1 MSKQPDFRAMSEAVE
16 NWYRFYEV
24 PPNEH
29 SSEALCNAAISLCN
43 EGYRTIDDIATA
55 LIGTYIGI
63 LVYEG
68 ERADVLGNPLAQ
80 VWQP

>member
-16 NWYRFYEV
+16 NWYRFYEA

-29 SSEALCNAAISLCN
+29 SAPGSLQRSDQPLQPGLSN
-43 EGYRTIDDIATA
+43 HRRHRDGAHRAVYRN
-55 LIGTYIGI
+55 